1 MAAPPNRRS
10 SILKTENTVQTKKRV
25 SFAPERDQIDY
36 FEEIVSESG
45 NSQKS
50 SEKLTEDSA
59 DEVFKHTAETVPPK
73 VDFKN
78 ITKTTYSEAVSM
90 EIASSDKSSYCNV
103 EAFPC
108 QNLEIGPTA
117 DLPPKNEVETSCM
130 QSIQKNTQH
139 LRPQWTPNISW
150 RPNLYMHSTPLVGDD
165 LFANMQ
171 ETKRYVA
178 YESLQPLKD
187 MSESSEVSSFFENYA
202 ATTPEHDEVENIVP
216 VSSKDEIKQSNSVI
230 THLEEPRVVQP
241 HRLSFRTEANPSLSD
256 MAIEESSLTMEKKS
270 LNSKTCSS
278 FVQSTCN
285 FIKIGQ
291 MDALREIGNFAEK
304 RGYSEMK
311 SEIDKLAVFL
321 NNEKKLGDLPNE
333 IPSLIPELT
342 RSMLLTT
349 DDIECKLVG
358 HLTAQLLDKAQV
370 DFLKQS
376 NEDYE
381 VELEKSSRELEEELK
396 ELALKDPEMES
407 FFRAATVEQLCARD
421 PVLTRSAHYEAEK
434 ELIELRLDQL
444 RKLSQVLHRQLFNA
458 LIISKKL
465 QHIALLLDD
474 PFLTDKKTLEKLK
487 LLVLE
492 NAERTNNSDK
502 ITEDEILENMNEQLR
517 LVSSVFEEAKRLQSV
532 RNSCLKEK
540 MTDDI
545 FKLYKMCFP
554 WTVIYISEEKIT
566 LKNWNC
572 VYNFFLYSDEKYPER
587 KFLSYWTAQVDI
599 AIPLL
604 NENFDNLQLMF
615 SKSLLSYPLLKDAS
629 TLKASFPE
637 ETDFHRLLLELSY
650 FMENA
655 KKTFTEISS
664 IFYQYPDT
672 TMDDCSTL
680 TIPFCDWSQ
689 VLMFKGSFK
698 IDLLKYP
705 DPKAV
710 VLSGFWVDGL
720 LVENFSNARE
730 LFVAYQQTEDFSL
743 KGFCKLLSDAF
754 CKWSSACKIQRK
766 QSTHTAEPKH
776 GSLKITLNC
785 FFFKNLM
792 LLHDYFHFIN
802 IAVFVFISIGILMSF
817 FLVVTC
823 YEIILKVYVTLNLGI
838 FRRQKL
844 KRTFEFCFP
853 YGEHLLLVGLLAGCL
868 FRKKKKEKKPLKRM
882 KPENPRPIKLA
893 ERPTPP
899 GQTCPVIDIK

>member
-90 EIASSDKSSYCNV
+90 EIANSDKSSYCNI

-130 QSIQKNTQH
+130 QSM
-139 LRPQWTPNISW
+139 PQWTPNISW

-230 THLEEPRVVQP
+230 THRNSNYYYYLMKVQFYFAFNCFFYCNVVEEPRVVQP

-256 MAIEESSLTMEKKS
+256 MAIEESSLTMEKKN
-270 LNSKTCSS
+270 LNSKSSLANVEKSASLGQISLSHPEISEASCSS

-743 KGFCKLLSDAF
+743 KGFCKLLSEAF
-754 CKWSSACKIQRK
+754 CKWSSACKI
-766 QSTHTAEPKH
+766 
-776 GSLKITLNC
+776 
-785 FFFKNLM
+785 
-792 LLHDYFHFIN
+792 
-802 IAVFVFISIGILMSF
+802 
-817 FLVVTC
+817 
-823 YEIILKVYVTLNLGI
+823 
-838 FRRQKL
+838 
-844 KRTFEFCFP
+844 
-853 YGEHLLLVGLLAGCL
+853 LLVGLLAGCL

-899 GQTCPVIDIK
+899 GQTCPVIDIKW

>member
-130 QSIQKNTQH
+130 QSM
-139 LRPQWTPNISW
+139 PQWTPNISW

-270 LNSKTCSS
+270 LNSKSSLANVEKSASIGQISLLHPEMPEACMCLFSMMISVACSS

-517 LVSSVFEEAKRLQSV
+517 LVSSVFEEAKRLQS
-532 RNSCLKEK
+532 
-540 MTDDI
+540 
-545 FKLYKMCFP
+545 
-554 WTVIYISEEKIT
+554 
-566 LKNWNC
+566 
-572 VYNFFLYSDEKYPER
+572 
-587 KFLSYWTAQVDI
+587 
-599 AIPLL
+599 
-604 NENFDNLQLMF
+604 LMF

>member
-50 SEKLTEDSA
+50 SADLCYYIAAVRLANTNTAATEKKLTEDSA

-78 ITKTTYSEAVSM
+78 KTKTTYFEAVSM

-130 QSIQKNTQH
+130 QSM
-139 LRPQWTPNISW
+139 PQWTPNISW

-202 ATTPEHDEVENIVP
+202 DTTPEHDEVENIVP

-230 THLEEPRVVQP
+230 THRNSNYYYYLTKVQFYFAFNCFFYYNVVEEPRVVQP
-241 HRLSFRTEANPSLSD
+241 HCLSFRTEASPSLSD
-256 MAIEESSLTMEKKS
+256 MAIEESSLAMEKKS

-278 FVQSTCN
+278 FVHSTCN

-554 WTVIYISEEKIT
+554 WTVIYIGEEKIT

-587 KFLSYWTAQVDI
+587 KFLSYWTA
-599 AIPLL
+599 
-604 NENFDNLQLMF
+604 QLMF

-743 KGFCKLLSDAF
+743 KGFCKLLSEAF
-754 CKWSSACKIQRK
+754 CKWSSACKI
-766 QSTHTAEPKH
+766 
-776 GSLKITLNC
+776 
-785 FFFKNLM
+785 
-792 LLHDYFHFIN
+792 
-802 IAVFVFISIGILMSF
+802 
-817 FLVVTC
+817 
-823 YEIILKVYVTLNLGI
+823 
-838 FRRQKL
+838 
-844 KRTFEFCFP
+844 
-853 YGEHLLLVGLLAGCL
+853 LLVGLLAGCL

-899 GQTCPVIDIK
+899 GQTCPVIDIKW

>member
-25 SFAPERDQIDY
+25 SFAPERDQVDY

-50 SEKLTEDSA
+50 SADLCYYVNPDSSRKTCKYKHSSYREYVKRQKETIERTKFINRQGTQKLTEDSA

-78 ITKTTYSEAVSM
+78 KTKTTYFEAVSM

-230 THLEEPRVVQP
+230 THRNSNYYYYLTKVQFYFAFNCFFYCNVVEEPRVVQP

-270 LNSKTCSS
+270 LNSKSSLANVEKSASLGQMSPSHPEIPEASCSS

-407 FFRAATVEQLCARD
+407 FFRAATMEQLYARD

-554 WTVIYISEEKIT
+554 WTVIYIGEEKIT

-615 SKSLLSYPLLKDAS
+615 SKSLLSYPLLRDAS
-629 TLKASFPE
+629 ALKASFPE

-743 KGFCKLLSDAF
+743 KGFCKLLSEAF
-754 CKWSSACKIQRK
+754 CKWSSACK
-766 QSTHTAEPKH
+766 S
-776 GSLKITLNC
+776 
-785 FFFKNLM
+785 
-792 LLHDYFHFIN
+792 
-802 IAVFVFISIGILMSF
+802 
-817 FLVVTC
+817 
-823 YEIILKVYVTLNLGI
+823 
-838 FRRQKL
+838 
-844 KRTFEFCFP
+844 
-853 YGEHLLLVGLLAGCL
+853 
-868 FRKKKKEKKPLKRM
+868 
-882 KPENPRPIKLA
+882 
-893 ERPTPP
+893 
-899 GQTCPVIDIK
+899 

>member
-1 MAAPPNRRS
+1 MISKTICISRNAEVFKIENSEYFEKRTMAAPPNRRS

-59 DEVFKHTAETVPPK
+59 DEVFKDTAETVPPK
-73 VDFKN
+73 VDLKN

-90 EIASSDKSSYCNV
+90 EIASSDKSSYSNV

-108 QNLEIGPTA
+108 QNLEIRPTA

-130 QSIQKNTQH
+130 QSIHSTQH

-202 ATTPEHDEVENIVP
+202 ATTPEHDKVEDIVP

-256 MAIEESSLTMEKKS
+256 MAIEESSLTMEKKN
-270 LNSKTCSS
+270 LNSKSSLANVEKSASLGHVSLSHPEIPEACMCLFSMMISVACSS
-278 FVQSTCN
+278 FVQSTCD

-291 MDALREIGNFAEK
+291 MDALREIGNFAEN
-304 RGYSEMK
+304 RGYSGMK

-342 RSMLLTT
+342 MSMLLTT
-349 DDIECKLVG
+349 DDIECKLVD

-381 VELEKSSRELEEELK
+381 AELEKSSRELEEELK

-407 FFRAATVEQLCARD
+407 FFRTATVEQLCARD

-458 LIISKKL
+458 LIVSKKL

-492 NAERTNNSDK
+492 NAERTNNSDN

-517 LVSSVFEEAKRLQSV
+517 SVSSVFEEAKRLQSV

-540 MTDDI
+540 MTDD
-545 FKLYKMCFP
+545 
-554 WTVIYISEEKIT
+554 
-566 LKNWNC
+566 
-572 VYNFFLYSDEKYPER
+572 
-587 KFLSYWTAQVDI
+587 
-599 AIPLL
+599 
-604 NENFDNLQLMF
+604 LMF

-637 ETDFHRLLLELSY
+637 ETDFYRLLLELSY

-743 KGFCKLLSDAF
+743 KGFCKLLSEAF
-754 CKWSSACKIQRK
+754 CKWSSACR
-766 QSTHTAEPKH
+766 S
-776 GSLKITLNC
+776 
-785 FFFKNLM
+785 
-792 LLHDYFHFIN
+792 
-802 IAVFVFISIGILMSF
+802 
-817 FLVVTC
+817 
-823 YEIILKVYVTLNLGI
+823 
-838 FRRQKL
+838 
-844 KRTFEFCFP
+844 
-853 YGEHLLLVGLLAGCL
+853 
-868 FRKKKKEKKPLKRM
+868 
-882 KPENPRPIKLA
+882 
-893 ERPTPP
+893 
-899 GQTCPVIDIK
+899 

>member
-1 MAAPPNRRS
+1 MAVPPNRRS

-78 ITKTTYSEAVSM
+78 KTKTTYFEAVSM

-130 QSIQKNTQH
+130 QSM
-139 LRPQWTPNISW
+139 PQWTPNISW

-202 ATTPEHDEVENIVP
+202 DTTPEHDEVENIVP

-241 HRLSFRTEANPSLSD
+241 HCLSFRTEASPSLSD
-256 MAIEESSLTMEKKS
+256 MAIEESSLAMEKKS
-270 LNSKTCSS
+270 LNSKSSLANVEKSASLGHVSLSHPEIPEASCSS
-278 FVQSTCN
+278 FVHSTCN

-291 MDALREIGNFAEK
+291 MDALQEIGNFAEK

-407 FFRAATVEQLCARD
+407 FFRAATLCARD

-502 ITEDEILENMNEQLR
+502 ITEDEILENMNEQL
-517 LVSSVFEEAKRLQSV
+517 
-532 RNSCLKEK
+532 
-540 MTDDI
+540 
-545 FKLYKMCFP
+545 
-554 WTVIYISEEKIT
+554 
-566 LKNWNC
+566 
-572 VYNFFLYSDEKYPER
+572 
-587 KFLSYWTAQVDI
+587 
-599 AIPLL
+599 
-604 NENFDNLQLMF
+604 
-615 SKSLLSYPLLKDAS
+615 
-629 TLKASFPE
+629 
-637 ETDFHRLLLELSY
+637 
-650 FMENA
+650 
-655 KKTFTEISS
+655 
-664 IFYQYPDT
+664 
-672 TMDDCSTL
+672 
-680 TIPFCDWSQ
+680 
-689 VLMFKGSFK
+689 
-698 IDLLKYP
+698 
-705 DPKAV
+705 
-710 VLSGFWVDGL
+710 
-720 LVENFSNARE
+720 
-730 LFVAYQQTEDFSL
+730 
-743 KGFCKLLSDAF
+743 
-754 CKWSSACKIQRK
+754 
-766 QSTHTAEPKH
+766 
-776 GSLKITLNC
+776 
-785 FFFKNLM
+785 
-792 LLHDYFHFIN
+792 
-802 IAVFVFISIGILMSF
+802 
-817 FLVVTC
+817 
-823 YEIILKVYVTLNLGI
+823 
-838 FRRQKL
+838 
-844 KRTFEFCFP
+844 
-853 YGEHLLLVGLLAGCL
+853 
-868 FRKKKKEKKPLKRM
+868 
-882 KPENPRPIKLA
+882 
-893 ERPTPP
+893 
-899 GQTCPVIDIK
+899 